1 MAELC
6 SLLYLGKDAHS
17 QTYKQAKNQKGSEKR
32 PLRWCSKRQTAQKWY
47 LKKTTMAITL
57 NKGKGLKKRFH
68 GSKVWWQ
75 TSKVQKTCL
84 IYSWGAISVLTAFTT
99 ICFAVSA
106 KLGVKD
112 DLGSHLILAWYFHS
126 LFLKQFLPE
135 KRSQSTK
142 TLSFLQWQI
151 PLPISQR
158 LSWGQKRSGFHLLLW
173 QVRWG
178 HGKTEKIQHFTGFI
192 DQKGINIPNAFT
204 F

>member
-1 MAELC
+1 
-6 SLLYLGKDAHS
+6 
-17 QTYKQAKNQKGSEKR
+17 
-32 PLRWCSKRQTAQKWY
+32 
-47 LKKTTMAITL
+47 MAITL

-142 TLSFLQWQI
+142 TLSFLRWQI
-151 PLPISQR
+151 PHKQPVPGFPISQR
-158 LSWGQKRSGFHLLLW
+158 LPWGQNRSGFHLLLW

-204 F
+204 FYFLHQDFFNFWKSLKIDLKGHSTLSLSLWIHKIQPLLTSSG